1 MITSI
6 SQVEIHRYGGTYRKV
21 RDLNRKRLKKGKV
34 IAIEPGPVISKKN
47 VALNNLTNV
56 ILLNIAALDK
66 DGEASLY

>member
-1 MITSI
+1 MGAHIGRYVISI
-6 SQVEIHRYGGTYRKV
+6 A
-21 RDLNRKRLKKGKV
+21 KRLKKGKV